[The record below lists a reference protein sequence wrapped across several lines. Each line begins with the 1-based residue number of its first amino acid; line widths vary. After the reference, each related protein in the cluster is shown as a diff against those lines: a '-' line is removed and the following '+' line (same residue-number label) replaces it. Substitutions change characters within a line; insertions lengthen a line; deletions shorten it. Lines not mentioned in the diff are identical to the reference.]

1 MAAFFKTKKVSTETL
16 GEYLQDTRKA
26 ARLTIPQINRL
37 TRIQEKFLRSL
48 EEGDYEAL
56 PADVYVK
63 GFLKTMAEVY
73 HVPANTLLEQF
84 ERERGL
90 ERSLEND
97 PLRPKGS
104 VASQL
109 PRFVITP
116 RTFTVVV
123 VAVLALASLGYL
135 VWQIR
140 SVQAPPSL
148 EILYP
153 EKDAKIETRSVLL
166 RGKTEPG
173 SRVFVNNQEIMVE
186 ENGAFSEVLNLS
198 EGANNL
204 AIRAENKFRTATG
217 ESRTVMVK
225 TAQSLATSTPEQ
237 AENLISLTVAVG
249 PENTW
254 ITARADN
261 DVVQD
266 GIVEAGQSLKLR
278 AEKELIL
285 TTGNAGST
293 HLIYNGRDLGILGRA
308 GEVLSGIRFTR

>member
-1 MAAFFKTKKVSTETL
+1 MPLFQTKKVRIETL

-26 ARLTIPQINRL
+26 MRLTISQINRL
-37 TRIQEKFLRSL
+37 TRIPEKFLKSL

-63 GFLKTMAEVY
+63 GFLKTLAEVY
-73 HVPANTLLEQF
+73 RIPGNTLLEQF

-90 ERSLEND
+90 ERSFKKD

-104 VASQL
+104 VASTL
-109 PRFVITP
+109 PQVVITP

-123 VAVLALASLGYL
+123 VAFLVLASLSYL

-140 SVQAPPSL
+140 SVQAPPAL
-148 EILYP
+148 EVLYP
-153 EKDAKIETRSVLL
+153 EDGAKMQTRSVLL

-173 SRVFVNNQEIMVE
+173 SRVFVNGQEIMVE
-186 ENGAFSEVLNLS
+186 ESGAFSEVLNLS
-198 EGANNL
+198 DGVNNL
-204 AIRAENKFRTATG
+204 AIRSENKFHRATEEG
-217 ESRTVMVK
+217 RMVI
-225 TAQSLATSTPEQ
+225 AEIVQQPATTTPELEQ
-237 AENLISLTVAVG
+237 NLISLTVGVG

-261 DVVQD
+261 QVVQD
-266 GIVEAGQSLKLR
+266 GMVEAGQSLKLV
-278 AEKELIL
+278 ADKELIL

-293 HLIYNGRDLGILGRA
+293 HLVYNGRDLGILGKA
-308 GEVLSGIRFTR
+308 GEVLSNIKFTR

>member
-1 MAAFFKTKKVSTETL
+1 MAQLFQTKKVSMETL

-26 ARLTIPQINRL
+26 LRLTIPQIAKL
-37 TRIQEKFLRSL
+37 ARIPEKFIKSL

-63 GFLKTMAEVY
+63 GFLKTLSEIY
-73 HVPANTLLEQF
+73 RVPAETLLTQFDREQ
-84 ERERGL
+84 GL
-90 ERSLEND
+90 ERSLKND

-104 VASQL
+104 VASTL

-116 RTFTVVV
+116 RTFTVVTV
-123 VAVLALASLGYL
+123 VILALASVGYL

-140 SVQAPPSL
+140 TVQAPPAL
-148 EILYP
+148 EVLYP
-153 EKDAKIETRSVLL
+153 ENDARIETRSVLL

-173 SRVFVNNQEIMVE
+173 SRVYVNNQEIMVE
-186 ENGAFSEVLNLS
+186 ESGAFSEVVNLS

-204 AIRAENKFRTATG
+204 AIRAENKFHNSTEA
-217 ESRTVMVK
+217 SRTVLV
-225 TAQSLATSTPEQ
+225 TIAQPLATSTPEQ
-237 AENLISLTVAVG
+237 TDNLISLTVTVG

-261 DVVQD
+261 QVVQD
-266 GIVEAGQSLKLR
+266 GTVEAGQSLKLR
-278 AEKELIL
+278 AERELDL

-293 HLIYNGRDLGILGRA
+293 HLIYNGRDLGILGKA
-308 GEVLSGIRFTR
+308 GEVLSNIKFTR